1 MEGGR
6 GREMLA
12 ELSISHVRDSRVW
25 FPLALDL
32 NVSLDLYSRFLL
44 VLPDLLGPYKDMN
57 TFMLVFSQIYRMLPE

>member
-12 ELSISHVRDSRVW
+12 ELSMFVRDSRGVVLLAPGSER
-25 FPLALDL
+25 FP
-32 NVSLDLYSRFLL
+32 DLYSRFLL

-57 TFMLVFSQIYRMLPE
+57 TFMLVFSQIYRCFLE